1 MATDASDPQPAANA
15 VHPEEE
21 QTADVAPQPAGETL
35 IAAIVGRP
43 NVGKSS
49 LFNAIIGRR
58 EAIVSDVSGT
68 TRDRV
73 MGEARHSDRR
83 FLLVDT
89 GGLVPEPETEMEAHV
104 GAQVDAALSG
114 ADVVLFV
121 VDTTQGATL
130 ADRAVAEQLR
140 RSGKPVVLAAN
151 KVDHPRQEAL
161 AHEFY
166 ELALGDPIPISAY
179 HRIGV
184 ADLVDAVAAAMP
196 PGADDAQAPTGI
208 PRFAIVGRP
217 NVGKSSIA
225 NALLGA
231 ERSIVSAVPGTTR
244 DAIDT
249 PFERGGR
256 QGVLIDTAGIRR
268 RGAVEPGVE
277 RYSVMRAIRAIDR
290 CDVAIVAFD
299 AAESATAQDLHIA
312 GQVMQSFKGAVVAL
326 NKTDLLSEEA
336 AEDNAR
342 DLRRAVL
349 ARLHFM
355 PYVPVVP
362 TSAITSAGL
371 DRLLDVAF
379 EVYEERAKWVEPR
392 ALTRVVVDAAARHLP
407 PKQGHRALKIYRV
420 KQESAGPPTFVFYC
434 NNPSLM
440 HFSYERYL
448 ENCLRAAFG
457 FAGTHLRLEFR
468 GKGRIHVIG
477 GHRTRQDALPGK
489 RRPR

>member
-1 MATDASDPQPAANA
+1 MAADAPVPRSSSALRVSSERTEA
-15 VHPEEE
+15 
-21 QTADVAPQPAGETL
+21 TAGETL
-35 IAAIVGRP
+35 IVAIVGRP

-49 LFNAIIGRR
+49 LFNAMVGRR

-73 MGEARHSDRR
+73 TGEVSHQGGR

-104 GAQVDAALSG
+104 AAQVDAALAG
-114 ADVVLFV
+114 ADAVLFV
-121 VDTTQGATL
+121 ADAAQGATL
-130 ADRAVAEQLR
+130 SDRAVAERLR
-140 RSGKPVVLAAN
+140 RSGKPVILAAN
-151 KVDHPRQEAL
+151 KVDNPRQEAL
-161 AHEFY
+161 AHEFH
-166 ELALGDPIPISAY
+166 ELALGDPIPVSAY
-179 HRIGV
+179 HRVGV
-184 ADLVDAVAAAMP
+184 ADVVEAVAAALP
-196 PGADDAQAPTGI
+196 PDTDTPQAQGGA

-225 NALLGA
+225 NAMLGA

-268 RGAVEPGVE
+268 RGAVEQGIE
-277 RYSVMRAIRAIDR
+277 RYSVLRAVRAIDR
-290 CDVAIVAFD
+290 CDVAIVALD
-299 AAESATAQDLHIA
+299 AAEPATAQDLHVA

-342 DLRRAVL
+342 GLRRAVL

-355 PYVPVVP
+355 PYVPVVA
-362 TSAITSAGL
+362 TSAATGAGL

-379 EVYEERAKWVEPR
+379 EVHEERAKWVEPR
-392 ALTRVVVDAAARHLP
+392 ALTRVVMDAAARHLP
-407 PKQGHRALKIYRV
+407 PKHGRRALKLYRV
-420 KQESAGPPTFVFYC
+420 KQESSSPPTFVFYC

-448 ENCLRAAFG
+448 ENSLRAAFG
-457 FAGTHLRLEFR
+457 FTGTHLRLEFR
-468 GKGRIHVIG
+468 GKGRVHVIG

-489 RRPR
+489 RRPQ

>member
-1 MATDASDPQPAANA
+1 M
-15 VHPEEE
+15 
-21 QTADVAPQPAGETL
+21 TADAPVPLSASGSVRTEADRRPDAGGTL
-35 IAAIVGRP
+35 LAAVVGRP

-49 LFNAIIGRR
+49 LFNAMVGRR

-73 MGEARHSDRR
+73 TGEVSHPGGR

-104 GAQVDAALSG
+104 AAQVDAALSG
-114 ADVVLFV
+114 ADAVVFV
-121 VDTTQGATL
+121 VDAAQGATL
-130 ADRAVAEQLR
+130 PDRAVAERLR

-161 AHEFY
+161 AHDFHQ
-166 ELALGDPIPISAY
+166 LALGEPIPVSAY
-179 HRIGV
+179 HRVGV
-184 ADLVDAVAAAMP
+184 ADVVDAVADALP
-196 PGADDAQAPTGI
+196 HGADDAQAESGI

-225 NALLGA
+225 NAILGA

-249 PFERGGR
+249 PFERAGR

-277 RYSVMRAIRAIDR
+277 RYSVLRAVRAIDR
-290 CDVAIVAFD
+290 CDVAIVVLD
-299 AAESATAQDLHIA
+299 AEESATAQDLHIA

-326 NKTDLLSEEA
+326 NKADLLSEEA

-342 DLRRAVL
+342 ALRRAVL

-355 PYVPVVP
+355 PYVPVVA
-362 TSAITSAGL
+362 TSALTGAGL

-379 EVYEERAKWVEPR
+379 EVHEERAKWVEPR
-392 ALTRVVVDAAARHLP
+392 ALTRAVMDAAARHLP
-407 PKQGHRALKIYRV
+407 PKQGRRALKIYRV

-448 ENCLRAAFG
+448 ENSLRAAFG
-457 FAGTHLRLEFR
+457 FTGTHLRLEFR
-468 GKGRIHVIG
+468 GKGRVHVIG
-477 GHRTRQDALPGK
+477 GHRTGQDALPGK